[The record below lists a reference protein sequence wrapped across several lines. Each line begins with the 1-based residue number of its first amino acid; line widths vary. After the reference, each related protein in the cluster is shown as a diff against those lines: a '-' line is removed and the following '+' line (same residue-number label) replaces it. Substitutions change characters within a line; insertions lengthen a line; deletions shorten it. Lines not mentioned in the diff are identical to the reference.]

1 MTRPEKFLT
10 ALTSFGLCCLGVLAL
25 ILLAPV
31 ASGCAHSTFQNPEPP
46 EAPITRVLLPGT
58 VPGWWEFCVEDPVLL
73 TWPNDEV
80 IVRRSL
86 CVSCGLTVNGIR
98 QWFAH
103 QRRAD

>member
-1 MTRPEKFLT
+1 MSGFEKFLT
-10 ALTSFGLCCLGVLAL
+10 ALTSFGLFCLGVLAL
-25 ILLAPV
+25 ILLALV
-31 ASGCAHSTFQNPEPP
+31 ASGCAAKATADPVPE
-46 EAPITRVLLPGT
+46 EPITRVLLPGT

-86 CVSCGLTVNGIR
+86 GVSCGLTVNDIR

>member
-1 MTRPEKFLT
+1 MITRWFWPLVLVAVALAALSCLSCAAKAKAVEPE
-10 ALTSFGLCCLGVLAL
+10 
-25 ILLAPV
+25 
-31 ASGCAHSTFQNPEPP
+31 E
-46 EAPITRVLLPGT
+46 PITRVLLPGT

-86 CVSCGLTVNGIR
+86 GVSCGLTVNDIR